1 MTEGEFFTYIYP
13 VVPLVGLIGFLP
25 QMITLLK
32 LSDVPKSI
40 SLMTWYIW
48 TATWAISFGYA
59 VFALQDGLFALTSGM
74 NLVCH
79 VLIISVTLYKRNRY
93 LAREEAA
100 VLYAAE

>member
-25 QMITLLK
+25 QMLTLLK

-59 VFALQDGLFALTSGM
+59 V
-74 NLVCH
+74 
-79 VLIISVTLYKRNRY
+79 IIAFGTCFNVTILDRRRNQTYR
-93 LAREEAA
+93 
-100 VLYAAE
+100 